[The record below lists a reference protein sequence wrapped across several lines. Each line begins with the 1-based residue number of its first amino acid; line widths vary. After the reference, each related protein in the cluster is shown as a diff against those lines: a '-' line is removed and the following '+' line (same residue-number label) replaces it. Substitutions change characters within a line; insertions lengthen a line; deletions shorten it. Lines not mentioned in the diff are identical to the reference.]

1 MKLSA
6 NIKTSLTI
14 FVLVAAGIGG
24 AYWSGHRAP
33 VQYEEGLFPVNPGI
47 AGNTIIQSDYI
58 RYPGKEGQTAF
69 DELQDAVGKDKVKF
83 KQYDFGVFV
92 EEINGLKPDA
102 EHFWKLYYNGKESQ
116 VGADQ
121 LATHKGD
128 VLEWV
133 VEKINKQ

>member
-24 AYWSGHRAP
+24 VYWSEHRAP
-33 VQYEEGLFPVNPGI
+33 VEYKQGLFPINPSI
-47 AGNTIIQSDYI
+47 AGDKIVQVDYI
-58 RYPGKEGQTAF
+58 RYPGREGQNAF
-69 DELQDAVGKDKVKF
+69 QLLQDAVGKDKVKY

-92 EEINGLKPDA
+92 EEIGGLKPDA

-116 VGADQ
+116 VGADR

-133 VEKINKQ
+133 VEKVNN